1 MLEAAYNWSVAVAID
16 FIAHGRRA
24 RPPAAEAWWTST
36 RPSWRAAR
44 ASVMKRVAAPMVGGM
59 LSSTVLTLLVVP
71 AIYSL
76 GRQRDTTAGPAPLAD
91 VDRLVPSR
99 VVAACLNS

>member
-1 MLEAAYNWSVAVAID
+1 
-16 FIAHGRRA
+16 
-24 RPPAAEAWWTST
+24 
-36 RPSWRAAR
+36 
-44 ASVMKRVAAPMVGGM
+44 M

-76 GRQRDTTAGPAPLAD
+76 WRQRDTTSGPAPLAD